1 MSEKAKN
8 INDYL
13 NSILF
18 RIFIADKKNLAW
30 IFLASSIANLLM
42 LTPMLFMLQ
51 IFDRIFIS
59 KSILTLVTIAGIVI
73 FFYVIS
79 AISQFIRSQ
88 VVIAMGLKLEKQV
101 NEKLFYVG
109 FEERLRKSVKSPSSY
124 LDDLTLVRQWVTGAA
139 IFSVF
144 DLPWVPF
151 YILVMFVMHP
161 ILGYTSLIMILI
173 LIAFGLIFSKIL
185 GNQDELMRQEEF
197 DTNELLYGKLRNSEV
212 LSVYALASNFKS
224 AWFDTKRKF
233 YIRFADSQQRTD
245 AIVNILKQYRFF
257 SNSLA
262 LSVGAI
268 LVIYGELTIGSM
280 IAASLLMQRTT
291 VPVDGAVNTVSRIS
305 VVKEAFWRL
314 EEMLSIPLVKKYDV
328 QDVLNAPVNK
338 RDDVQDVQYTEK
350 VKDQKFLEKGISLEN
365 VNASYNEGK
374 KIIFEAVNLE
384 LPSKEVIALVG
395 GSGAG
400 KTTLIKLLSGLVDYT
415 GDIKFDDKELKT
427 FSGTDYYDLIG
438 YLPQDVVLAPGSI
451 ADNIA
456 GFRKPDSERVVNI
469 ARSVGI
475 HDFILKFPD
484 GYDTDISGSIGIL
497 SGGER
502 QRLGLARA
510 IYNEPACL
518 FLDEPNSALDYNGEK
533 ALEKVILSCKD
544 KGMLILIVTHRRSV
558 LGYSDKVLS
567 LSPSKGLQLTTK
579 DDFLKMFK
587 TKDDFDKNFTF

>member
-1 MSEKAKN
+1 MSEKVKN
-8 INDYL
+8 LNDYL
-13 NSILF
+13 NSTLF

-59 KSILTLVTIAGIVI
+59 KSILTLVTIAGIVL
-73 FFYVIS
+73 FFYIIS

-88 VVIAMGLKLEKQV
+88 VVISMGLTLEKQV

-109 FEERLRKSVKSPSSY
+109 FEERLRKTVKNPSSY

-173 LIAFGLIFSKIL
+173 LIVFGLIFSKIL
-185 GNQDELMRQEEF
+185 GNQDELTRQEEF

-224 AWFDTKRKF
+224 NWFDTKRKF
-233 YIRFADSQQRTD
+233 YIRFADSQKRTD

-291 VPVDGAVNTVSRIS
+291 VPIDGAVNTVSRIS

-328 QDVLNAPVNK
+328 EDVLNASVNK
-338 RDDVQDVQYTEK
+338 KDDVQDVQYTEK
-350 VKDQKFLEKGISLEN
+350 HKDQKFLEKGISLEN
-365 VNASYNEGK
+365 VTATYSGGK

-384 LPSKEVIALVG
+384 FPGKEVIALVG
-395 GSGAG
+395 CSGAG
-400 KTTLIKLLSGLVDYT
+400 KTTLIKLLSGLVDFFIT
-415 GDIKFDDKELKT
+415 T
-427 FSGTDYYDLIG
+427 FI
-438 YLPQDVVLAPGSI
+438 
-451 ADNIA
+451 
-456 GFRKPDSERVVNI
+456 
-469 ARSVGI
+469 
-475 HDFILKFPD
+475 IL
-484 GYDTDISGSIGIL
+484 
-497 SGGER
+497 
-502 QRLGLARA
+502 
-510 IYNEPACL
+510 
-518 FLDEPNSALDYNGEK
+518 
-533 ALEKVILSCKD
+533 V
-544 KGMLILIVTHRRSV
+544 
-558 LGYSDKVLS
+558 
-567 LSPSKGLQLTTK
+567 
-579 DDFLKMFK
+579 
-587 TKDDFDKNFTF
+587 